1 MYLLALESSTS
12 LASVAL
18 LTPHG
23 ITLREDDG
31 SAAKA
36 SDTML
41 AMVDAVLAHARV
53 SKHELS
59 AIAYGQG
66 PGAFTG
72 LRTACAVAQGMAFG
86 LQLRVIGITS
96 LQALAEQAYTQ
107 QGSMQVMAVLDA
119 RMNEVYAQALQRD
132 ANDAKGT
139 WQALGAIAVVP
150 VNAIAW
156 PAAGAWQG
164 VGNAW
169 HSAELAEALRGA
181 TPAQVRAPE
190 QAALPHAR
198 EVAQLAARLLTAESA
213 PHLANPMLDALAEP
227 LYVRDRVAQTTAE
240 RLAAKR
246 AEVPA

>member
-1 MYLLALESSTS
+1 VYLLALESSSS

-23 ITLREDDG
+23 MTLREDDG
-31 SAAKA
+31 NAAKA

-41 AMVDAVLAHARV
+41 AMVDAVLAEARV

-59 AIAYGQG
+59 AVAYGQG

-72 LRTACAVAQGMAFG
+72 LRTACAVAQGIAFG
-86 LQLRVIGITS
+86 LQLRAIGITS
-96 LQALAEQAYTQ
+96 LQALAEQAYAQ
-107 QGSMQVMAVLDA
+107 QGSTQVMAVLDA
-119 RMNEVYAQALQRD
+119 RMNEVYAQALQRQPHG
-132 ANDAKGT
+132 A

-150 VNAIAW
+150 VNAIVW

-164 VGNAW
+164 AGNAW
-169 HSAELAEALRGA
+169 HSAELGAALRA
-181 TPAQVRAPE
+181 VTPAQVRVSA

-198 EVAQLAARLLTAESA
+198 EVAQLAARLLGAEPARHSG
-213 PHLANPMLDALAEP
+213 NPMLDALAEP

-246 AEVPA
+246 AEVSA

>member
-1 MYLLALESSTS
+1 VYLLALESSSS

-41 AMVDAVLAHARV
+41 AMVDAVLAEARV

-59 AIAYGQG
+59 AVAYGQG

-72 LRTACAVAQGMAFG
+72 LRTACAVAQGIAFG
-86 LQLRVIGITS
+86 LQLRAIGITS
-96 LQALAEQAYTQ
+96 LQALAEHAYAQ
-107 QGSMQVMAVLDA
+107 HGSTQVMAVLDA

-132 ANDAKGT
+132 ANNA
-139 WQALGAIAVVP
+139 WQALGVIAVVP
-150 VNAIAW
+150 VNAMAW

-169 HSAELAEALRGA
+169 HSAELAPALRAA
-181 TPAQVRAPE
+181 TPAQVRVPQ

-213 PHLANPMLDALAEP
+213 PHCANPMLDALAEP

-246 AEVPA
+246 AEVSA

>member
-1 MYLLALESSTS
+1 VYLLALESSSS

-41 AMVDAVLAHARV
+41 AMVDAVLAEARV

-59 AIAYGQG
+59 AVAYGQG

-86 LQLRVIGITS
+86 LQLRAIGVTS
-96 LQALAEQAYTQ
+96 LQALAEQAYAQ
-107 QGSMQVMAVLDA
+107 QGSTQVMAVLDA
-119 RMNEVYAQALQRD
+119 RMNEAYAQCMKR
-132 ANDAKGT
+132 NDKGD
-139 WQALGAIAVVP
+139 WQALNAIAVVP

-156 PAAGAWQG
+156 PAAGAWRG

-169 HSAELAEALRGA
+169 HSAELAPALRAA
-181 TPAQVRAPE
+181 TPAQVRVPE

-198 EVAQLAARLLTAESA
+198 EVAQLVARLLNAEPMQHSSNA
-213 PHLANPMLDALAEP
+213 MLDALAEP

-246 AEVPA
+246 AELPA